1 MAQDSATFGK
11 HTASAEP
18 LLQATGLCKFYGP
31 REVLHEVNLSIAPRE
46 IVTIVG
52 PNGAGKTTLL
62 ACLIG
67 LATPDH
73 GSITRAE
80 HLRIGYVPQ
89 HFHPKPSM
97 PLTVQSFLNLYGW
110 RNDERCAELAGQL
123 DVSGMMEEQLS
134 TLSGGELRRVLLLRA
149 LLRNPQLLVLDEP
162 TQGVDVAGQ
171 GEFYRLLQRL
181 RDAHNLA
188 VLMVSHDL
196 HVVMA
201 STQRV
206 VCLNRHICC
215 EGAPQHV
222 GNDPQFKALF
232 GEDLAKQLAL
242 YHHHHTHT
250 HSVHEETFSHD
261 DGHDHTGCNHG

>member
-1 MAQDSATFGK
+1 MITKTSALDKTV
-11 HTASAEP
+11 ASPEP
-18 LLQATGLCKFYGP
+18 LLEAAGICKIYAG
-31 REVLHEVNLSIAPRE
+31 REVIHNVSLAIRPKE

-62 ACLIG
+62 SCLLG

-73 GSITRAE
+73 GEVTRSE
-80 HLRIGYVPQ
+80 GLRIGYVPQ
-89 HFHPKPSM
+89 HFRPQPSM
-97 PLTVQSFLNLYGW
+97 PLTARAFLELYGM
-110 RNDERCAELAGQL
+110 RDGNRTQALCEQL
-123 DVSGMMEEQLS
+123 DVTSTLDRELI

-149 LLRNPQLLVLDEP
+149 LLKSPQLLVLDEP

-171 GEFYRLLQRL
+171 GEFYRLLKKLSDTQ
-181 RDAHNLA
+181 NLA

-206 VCLNRHICC
+206 ICLNRHICC
-215 EGAPQHV
+215 EGAPEKV
-222 GNDPQFKALF
+222 GSDPQFKALF

-250 HSVHEETFSHD
+250 HGIHEPAVEH
-261 DGHDHTGCNHG
+261 HHHEGCNHG